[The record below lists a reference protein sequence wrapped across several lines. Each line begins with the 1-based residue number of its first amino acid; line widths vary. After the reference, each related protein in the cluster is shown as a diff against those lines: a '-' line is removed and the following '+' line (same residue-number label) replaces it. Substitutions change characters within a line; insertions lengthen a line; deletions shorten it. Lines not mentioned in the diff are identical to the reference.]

1 MAWKKKQK
9 KPQQLLK
16 GWWEMHAITFNT
28 RIQVKT
34 DAHVFFWVIERHIV
48 IYNITPHFLSWYY
61 YYHHL
66 DLIFFFFFEK
76 KERKMPYYRQWHIFS
91 WFGSFFHVTEILYM
105 VSLITNKRYILIWI
119 KPKVQDMYMIISKRK
134 GHVYVGSTRLSWR
147 KWTNEDTKPISK
159 SQHNV

>member
-1 MAWKKKQK
+1 
-9 KPQQLLK
+9 
-16 GWWEMHAITFNT
+16 MHVITFNT

-76 KERKMPYYRQWHIFS
+76 KK
-91 WFGSFFHVTEILYM
+91 
-105 VSLITNKRYILIWI
+105 
-119 KPKVQDMYMIISKRK
+119 KRK
-134 GHVYVGSTRLSWR
+134 ERCHIIGNDTFSHGSVLS
-147 KWTNEDTKPISK
+147 SM
-159 SQHNV
+159 